1 MDRRRGFW
9 QAVALTL
16 LGHAAVFAWLG
27 TVQTAPAPYGALH
40 GAPPAFQVRPL
51 QPSAPAQA
59 AAPAAAE
66 AAAALRG
73 TTGSSLSAVAQEP
86 EHAAAATPAPTAAP
100 TPALSAPPAAD
111 APYLPRGQ
119 LTVPP
124 TLVGHVD
131 VPFPPDVDGTVDLKV
146 RVTLFIDERGKVQ
159 KLRLDTPHVH
169 PAFERSIRDA
179 FAAARFNPGEL
190 DRVAV
195 RSQVRL
201 EIDFVAPSRGG
212 GLKS

>member
-1 MDRRRGFW
+1 LDRRRGFW

-27 TVQTAPAPYGALH
+27 TVQTAPAPHGALH

-51 QPSAPAQA
+51 QPSAPARVE
-59 AAPAAAE
+59 APAAPDT
-66 AAAALRG
+66 AAALRG
-73 TTGSSLSAVAQEP
+73 KTGSSLPAVSQEP
-86 EHAAAATPAPTAAP
+86 VHAAAAAPAPTAAATTFSDP
-100 TPALSAPPAAD
+100 RAAD

-169 PAFERSIRDA
+169 PAFERSIREA

-190 DRVAV
+190 DRVPV